1 MFLNLD
7 LSPFKNTF
15 IVYNSS
21 FFYNLCISDLG
32 EICMIDNLTCSNKI
46 NSIKCDTNITL
57 YYMNVKDIS
66 LTTDD
71 ISLTRLNKINSYIFD
86 EDKRLSYGAAIL
98 LNEAL
103 KPFNLKEKDI
113 EISYNKYNKP
123 YFKEH
128 EDFHFN
134 ISHSKEM
141 VIVVISSSTIG
152 CDIEHLRKCDDN
164 IICRYFSSNEKKL
177 ISQVDNKDDLFTRIW
192 TIKES
197 YFKNIGTG
205 INDKVNSIDVFSNE
219 CEICLPNN
227 LKIKEYRLDDY
238 FISICYCL

>member
-1 MFLNLD
+1 
-7 LSPFKNTF
+7 
-15 IVYNSS
+15 
-21 FFYNLCISDLG
+21 
-32 EICMIDNLTCSNKI
+32 MIDHLICSKEI

-71 ISLTRLNKINSYIFD
+71 ISLTRLNKINSYVFN
-86 EDKRLSYGAAIL
+86 EDKKLSLGAAIL

-103 KPFNLKEKDI
+103 KPYNLKEKDM

-123 YFKEH
+123 YFKEYKNI
-128 EDFHFN
+128 HFN

-141 VIVVISSSTIG
+141 VIVAFSSSDIG
-152 CDIEHLRKCDDN
+152 CDIEYLRKCDYN
-164 IICRYFSSNEKKL
+164 IINRYFSSNEKKL
-177 ISQVDNKDDLFTRIW
+177 IDKVDDKDALFTRIW

-205 INDKVNSIDVFSNE
+205 INDKVNSTDVLSKE
-219 CEICLPNN
+219 YKICLPNS
-227 LKIKEYRLDDY
+227 LKIKEYKLDNY
-238 FISICYCL
+238 FISICY